1 MKTKQQKER
10 FIKATIF
17 LLLVGLICLVSY
29 YGSQPF
35 SVFGHGGEI
44 LGKIYTTKDD
54 FSRFLVSLGSYSPI
68 FFILLQAVQ
77 VVISPIP
84 GELIGIVGGYI
95 YGATLGFTYSTIG
108 LTVGSWAAFEL
119 ARFLGRPYVE
129 KLVGENVTK
138 KVDFLTTDSGAVV
151 CFLLFMI
158 PGFPKDALCYLLGL
172 SRMRLATFMVLSTLG
187 RMPGTFLLTLQ
198 GASVRNEHY
207 QAAIAIAAI
216 SVAIVFTAYIFR
228 AQIDRWVKGLATK
241 ALR

>member
-1 MKTKQQKER
+1 
-10 FIKATIF
+10 
-17 LLLVGLICLVSY
+17 
-29 YGSQPF
+29 
-35 SVFGHGGEI
+35 
-44 LGKIYTTKDD
+44 
-54 FSRFLVSLGSYSPI
+54 
-68 FFILLQAVQ
+68 
-77 VVISPIP
+77 
-84 GELIGIVGGYI
+84 
-95 YGATLGFTYSTIG
+95 
-108 LTVGSWAAFEL
+108 
-119 ARFLGRPYVE
+119 VE